1 MGSYVLKATQ
11 RLPIDIDTAWEFFSS
26 PDNLDAITP
35 PDVKFRQLSPAEKM
49 YAGQIIRYY
58 ISPILGIPLFWM
70 TEITHV
76 KDKEYFVDE
85 QRFGPYALW
94 HHKHFFKTIPGGVEM
109 TDQVDY
115 KMPLGFL
122 GIIAYHLF
130 VRKQIEGIFDYRNKV
145 LEAKFGKYQR

>member
-1 MGSYVLKATQ
+1 MGSYVLKTTQ
-11 RLPIDIDTAWEFFSS
+11 CLPIDLDAAWDFFSS

-49 YAGQIIRYY
+49 YPGQIIRYY

-76 KDKEYFVDE
+76 RAKEYFVDE

-94 HHKHFFKTIPGGVEM
+94 HHKHFFKSIPGGVEV

-122 GIIAYHLF
+122 GTIAHVLF
-130 VRKQIEGIFDYRNKV
+130 VRKQIEEIFEYRHKV
-145 LEAKFGKYQR
+145 LEERFGKYTG